1 MTAGN
6 GRDLR
11 VDAARNHERIVLAAG
26 RAFEEVG
33 PAVSLEE
40 VARRAGVSVA
50 TVYRRFRNRDL
61 LVRAVF
67 EHMFSTELEPAAA
80 VETDDPW
87 HDLAATLTSTVT
99 ALAGHQV
106 MLGLAREAA
115 AIEVDTVERYLRS
128 LRRLLSRARDAGVV
142 RAELLSRDLAAV
154 IVMALATARHGQPD
168 NPDLRR
174 YLALLLDGLR
184 PAATTL
190 PPPAAGDFPF
200 DQDTRCSDATSQE
213 NPWPPTEGSS

>member
-11 VDAARNHERIVLAAG
+11 IDAARNHERIVLAAG
-26 RAFEEVG
+26 RAFEDVG
-33 PAVSLEE
+33 PAVSLAE
-40 VARRAGVSVA
+40 VARRAGVGVA
-50 TVYRRFRNRDL
+50 TVYRRFGNRDV

-87 HDLAATLTSTVT
+87 HDLATALTATVT

-168 NPDLRR
+168 SPDLRR

-184 PAATTL
+184 PASTTL
-190 PPPAAGDFPF
+190 PPPSAGNFRF
-200 DQDTRCSDATSQE
+200 DQDPEHRDTARHKT
-213 NPWPPTEGSS
+213 P

>member
-1 MTAGN
+1 MTAGM

-40 VARRAGVSVA
+40 VARRAGVGVA
-50 TVYRRFRNRDL
+50 TVYRRFGNRDL

-67 EHMFSTELEPAAA
+67 EHMFSTEIEPAAA

-87 HDLAATLTSTVT
+87 HDLAAALTATVT

-128 LRRLLSRARDAGVV
+128 LRRLLDRARNAGVV

-154 IVMALATARHGQPD
+154 VVMALATARHAQPD
-168 NPDLRR
+168 SLDLRR

-184 PAATTL
+184 PASTTL
-190 PPPAAGDFPF
+190 PPPAAQSLRF
-200 DQDTRCSDATSQE
+200 DQDTRYPDNPCQE
-213 NPWPPTEGSS
+213 TPAEGSSSDR